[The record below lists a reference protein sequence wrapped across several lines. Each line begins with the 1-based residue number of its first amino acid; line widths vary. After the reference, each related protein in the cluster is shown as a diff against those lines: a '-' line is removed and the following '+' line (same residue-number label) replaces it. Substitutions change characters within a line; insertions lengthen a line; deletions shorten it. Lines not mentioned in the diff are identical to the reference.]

1 MTARSSKTARTT
13 KSGASKQ
20 RRTKR
25 ATPRLDF
32 EGVRKLALSLPGVE
46 EGPSYGT
53 PAFRVRKKLI
63 ARMWEDLETV
73 VVPVEWDQRDT
84 LLETDPDA
92 FFLTA
97 HYRVHPWICV
107 RVAAVQ
113 PAALLEILE
122 GAWRAAASKRQRDA
136 YDEEADSESEA
147 GGAG

>member
-1 MTARSSKTARTT
+1 MTARPGKTARAT
-13 KSGASKQ
+13 KSGASKK
-20 RRTKR
+20 RPTKR
-25 ATPRLDF
+25 APACLDF

-46 EGPSYGT
+46 EGTSYGT

-92 FFLTA
+92 FFLTD
-97 HYRVHPWICV
+97 HYRDHPWICV
-107 RVAAVQ
+107 HVATVA

-136 YDEEADSESEA
+136 YDEEAGREREPRGIA
-147 GGAG
+147 